1 MTRPALMDVRE
12 AAETLFGSRDHN
24 NYKKLLR
31 LIHANQIPHVALKG
45 RYWVLRNKL
54 EQML

>member
-1 MTRPALMDVRE
+1 MTQPALMDVRE

-24 NYKKLLR
+24 SYKKLLR

-45 RYWVLRNKL
+45 RYWIWRNKL

>member
-24 NYKKLLR
+24 SYKKLLR